1 MSGFENFIGF
11 NPWTALFTL
20 LNMVIT
26 FLILKKF
33 LFKPVNKMIDD
44 RQKEIDDLYADA
56 EQAKT
61 SAEALKADYDRQLSE
76 AKETSA
82 GLIQSATQ
90 EANRRSDEIIRQ
102 AKGEAEALREKAS
115 REIALEK
122 KKALNDVKGDIS
134 KIAMDIAEKVVEKE
148 LDDKDQ
154 SRLIE
159 GFLQEL
165 ERGEPV

>member
-20 LNMVIT
+20 LNMVLT

-44 RQKEIDDLYADA
+44 RQKEIDELYASANAARKDA
-56 EQAKT
+56 ET
-61 SAEALKADYDRQLSE
+61 MRDDYTRKLSE

-82 GLIQSATQ
+82 QIVAEATQ

-102 AKGEAEALREKAS
+102 ARQDADALRQKAGTDI
-115 REIALEK
+115 ELEK
-122 KKALNDVKGDIS
+122 KKALNEVKSDIS
-134 KIAMDIAEKVVEKE
+134 RIALDIAGKVVERE
-148 LDDKDQ
+148 LDGRDQ
-154 SRLIE
+154 ERLVE
-159 GFLQEL
+159 GFLREMGDQ
-165 ERGEPV
+165 V

>member
-1 MSGFENFIGF
+1 MTAFENFIGF

-20 LNMVIT
+20 LNLVLT

-44 RQKEIDDLYADA
+44 RQKEVDDIF
-56 EQAKT
+56 
-61 SAEALKADYDRQLSE
+61 AEAEDAKQKAETMRADYDRKLAE

-82 GLIQSATQ
+82 QIVSDATR

-102 AKGEAEALREKAS
+102 ARADADALRDKAGAD
-115 REIALEK
+115 IALER

-134 KIAMDIAEKVVEKE
+134 RIALDIAEKVVERE
-148 LDDKDQ
+148 LNADDQD
-154 SRLIE
+154 RLIE
-159 GFLQEL
+159 RFLRDMEEQ
-165 ERGEPV
+165 V

>member
-20 LNMVIT
+20 LNMVLT

-44 RQKEIDDLYADA
+44 RQKEIDELYASANAARKDA
-56 EQAKT
+56 ET
-61 SAEALKADYDRQLSE
+61 MRDDYTRKLSE

-82 GLIQSATQ
+82 QIVAEATQ

-102 AKGEAEALREKAS
+102 ARQDADALRQKAGTD
-115 REIALEK
+115 IALEK
-122 KKALNDVKGDIS
+122 KKALNEVKGDIS
-134 KIAMDIAEKVVEKE
+134 KIALDIAGKVVERE
-148 LDDKDQ
+148 MNDADQ
-154 SRLIE
+154 ERLVE
-159 GFLQEL
+159 GFLREMGDQ
-165 ERGEPV
+165 V

>member
-20 LNMVIT
+20 LNMVLT

-44 RQKEIDDLYADA
+44 RQKEIDGLYADA
-56 EQAKT
+56 NAAKQD
-61 SAEALKADYDRQLSE
+61 AESMRADYTRKLDQ

-82 GLIQSATQ
+82 QIVADATQ

-102 AKGEAEALREKAS
+102 ARRDADALRQKAGND
-115 REIALEK
+115 IALEK
-122 KKALNDVKGDIS
+122 KKALNEVKGDIS
-134 KIAMDIAEKVVEKE
+134 KIALDIAGKVVERE
-148 LDDKDQ
+148 LNGKDQ
-154 SRLIE
+154 ERLVE
-159 GFLQEL
+159 GFLREMGDQ
-165 ERGEPV
+165 V

>member
-20 LNMVIT
+20 LNMVLT

-44 RQKEIDDLYADA
+44 RQKEIDELYASANAARKDA
-56 EQAKT
+56 ET
-61 SAEALKADYDRQLSE
+61 MRDDYTRKLSE

-82 GLIQSATQ
+82 QIVAEATQ

-102 AKGEAEALREKAS
+102 ARQDADALRQKAGTD
-115 REIALEK
+115 IALEK
-122 KKALNDVKGDIS
+122 KKALNEVKNEIGGMS
-134 KIAMDIAEKVVEKE
+134 VDIAEKVVGREIRE
-148 LDDKDQ
+148 EDH
-154 SRLIE
+154 RALIDSFIE
-159 GFLQEL
+159 NL
-165 ERGEPV
+165 

>member
-20 LNMVIT
+20 LNMVLT

-44 RQKEIDDLYADA
+44 RQKEIDELYASANAARKDA
-56 EQAKT
+56 ET
-61 SAEALKADYDRQLSE
+61 MRDDYTRKLSE

-82 GLIQSATQ
+82 QIVAEATQ

-102 AKGEAEALREKAS
+102 ARQDADAMRQKAGMD
-115 REIALEK
+115 IALEK
-122 KKALNDVKGDIS
+122 KKVLNEVKGDIS
-134 KIAMDIAEKVVEKE
+134 KIALDIAGKVVERE
-148 LDDKDQ
+148 LDSADQ
-154 SRLIE
+154 ERLVE
-159 GFLQEL
+159 GFLREMGDQ
-165 ERGEPV
+165 V

>member
-20 LNMVIT
+20 LNMVLT

-44 RQKEIDDLYADA
+44 RQKEIDELYASANAARKDA
-56 EQAKT
+56 ET
-61 SAEALKADYDRQLSE
+61 MRDDYTRKLSE

-82 GLIQSATQ
+82 QIVAEATQ

-102 AKGEAEALREKAS
+102 ARQDADTMRQKAGTD
-115 REIALEK
+115 IALEK
-122 KKALNDVKGDIS
+122 KKALNEVKGDIS
-134 KIAMDIAEKVVEKE
+134 KIALDIAGKVVERE
-148 LDDKDQ
+148 LDSADQ
-154 SRLIE
+154 ERLVE
-159 GFLQEL
+159 GFLREMGDQ
-165 ERGEPV
+165 V